1 MFHYLGSTIH
11 YFLTSTA
18 DVDSHIESATKSF
31 GALSRDVFKNR
42 NVSKEAKGT
51 TSLTLVLSM
60 LLYGSECW
68 SMTNA
73 IMAKLTSFYR
83 RCVRTMCRITIRHTI
98 KHRIKTTDLLDQL
111 HIHPIKSYYERRLLR
126 WAGHVAR
133 MSTCRLPRKLLTAW
147 VPHPRHNGGQK
158 QHRESTNQQQH
169 HNQLPTM
176 V

>member
-1 MFHYLGSTIH
+1 M
-11 YFLTSTA
+11 
-18 DVDSHIESATKSF
+18 
-31 GALSRDVFKNR
+31 LSI
-42 NVSKEAKGT
+42 
-51 TSLTLVLSM
+51 
-60 LLYGSECW
+60 LLCDSECW

-73 IMAKLTSFYR
+73 IMVKLTSFYR

-158 QHRESTNQQQH
+158 TTWGKTLNKALTNNNITTNFQQWSELAQNKPYWRSAGGQDRGRCH
-169 HNQLPTM
+169 TALA
-176 V
+176 